1 MRSLPTVVALG
12 VVALL
17 TLGAG
22 GCGAPE
28 ASTEAAGSGSFTM
41 LAIWITLAI
50 GVSFLCSILEAVL
63 LSVTPAYVGSI
74 AAERPTTARR
84 LREYKADVERP
95 LAAILTLNTFAHTI
109 GAAGAGAEAA
119 AIFGNDLITV
129 FSVVLTIGIL
139 VLSEIIPKTLG
150 AVFWRGL
157 APFTATVLR
166 PLILITLPAVWL
178 SQGLTKLLAR
188 GEKEGSVSR
197 EEIAALAEIGE
208 EEGVFDKAESQ
219 ILRSLLRFNELTAS
233 DVMTPRTVTHAYP
246 ATAPLS
252 EVAGY
257 ETFSRVPVYGASLDE
272 VTGYA
277 LRDEVLKSVAEGRGE
292 ETVGSIQ
299 RDVLSVSHDL
309 PLPRVFEK
317 LLERQEHIAI
327 VTGIYGG
334 TAGIV
339 TVEDVVET
347 LLGLEIMD
355 EVDAEQDMQAAA
367 RRRWEARA
375 RKIGLVDANGLEDGE
390 RDATVRLGLTGGQP
404 PRTED

>member
-1 MRSLPTVVALG
+1 MHSIRTALGLG

-22 GCGAPE
+22 GCGAADASAE
-28 ASTEAAGSGSFTM
+28 ATGSGSLSM
-41 LAIWITLAI
+41 LALWITLAI

-74 AAERPTTARR
+74 SVSKPNVANR

-119 AIFGNDLITV
+119 ALFGNDLITL
-129 FSVVLTIGIL
+129 FSIVLTIGIL
-139 VLSEIIPKTLG
+139 VLSEIIPKTIG
-150 AVFWRGL
+150 AVYWRGL
-157 APFTATVLR
+157 APFAATVLQ
-166 PLILITLPAVWL
+166 PLIWVTIPAVWL
-178 SQGLTKLLAR
+178 SQWMTKLLAR

-219 ILRSLLRFNELTAS
+219 ILRSLLRFNELKAS
-233 DVMTPRTVTHAYP
+233 DVMTPRTVTHAYSVD
-246 ATAPLS
+246 TPLS
-252 EVAGY
+252 TVAET
-257 ETFSRVPVYGASLDE
+257 ETFSRVPVYETSLDD

-277 LRDEVLKSVAEGRGE
+277 LRDEVLKAVAEGRGDD
-292 ETVGSIQ
+292 TVRSIQ
-299 RDVLSVSHDL
+299 RDVLQVSHDL
-309 PLPRVFEK
+309 PLPRLFEK

-327 VTGIYGG
+327 VTGQYGG

-339 TVEDVVET
+339 TVEDVIET
-347 LLGLEIMD
+347 LLGLEIVD
-355 EVDAEQDMQAAA
+355 EVDTEQDMQAAA
-367 RRRWEARA
+367 RRRWKARA
-375 RKIGLVDANGLEDGE
+375 EKIGLVENAEEIDAEREATIGLGI
-390 RDATVRLGLTGGQP
+390 TGGQP
-404 PRTED
+404 PREA